1 MYEFGGELCM
11 SEEEKVK
18 VIENLLNESDVFIS
32 FLDDMLGNDKLNEK
46 EKEMFLLDKMRLEK
60 SRDELISFMKDS
72 DKERSR

>member
-1 MYEFGGELCM
+1 M

-60 SRDELISFMKDS
+60 SRDELISFMNDS